1 MTEFE
6 TQGETLTDFTD
17 FIKAFNALKCGYHAC
32 PNNCGGVDIV
42 INPDGRLQAS
52 LMPRQSLWA
61 IEKSIF
67 SYKELFL
74 MADLSAALLGL
85 RGGFN
90 DD

>member
-6 TQGETLTDFTD
+6 TQDETLFD
-17 FIKAFNALKCGYHAC
+17 FIKAFNALKYGYHAY
-32 PNNCGGVDIV
+32 PNNRGGVDIV
-42 INPDGRLQAS
+42 IDGRLKAS
-52 LMPRQSLWA
+52 LMERQSMWT